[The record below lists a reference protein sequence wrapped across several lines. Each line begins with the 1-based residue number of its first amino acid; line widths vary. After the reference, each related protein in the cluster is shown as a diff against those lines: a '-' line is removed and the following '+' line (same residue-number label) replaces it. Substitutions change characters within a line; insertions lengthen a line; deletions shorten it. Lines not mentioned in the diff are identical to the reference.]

1 MQKYLTLALTTLLLS
16 GCLDIADVK
25 SDSKLAAKLPPGA
38 SITDNGTMLAQGR
51 VVGVSD
57 GDTLTVLASNKQSY
71 KIRLQGI
78 DSPEKKQPFGQKC
91 KETLMAQAINLTAE
105 VEAYKL
111 DKYGRII
118 AKVSVEGKDV
128 ALTQIQI
135 GCGWHY
141 SAYAKEQ
148 NPADQKAYA
157 AAEQQARKA
166 KRGLWKDKQAQAP
179 WDFRKAAK

>member
-1 MQKYLTLALTTLLLS
+1 MTHYLTLTLTALLLA
-16 GCLDIADVK
+16 GCLDTADVK
-25 SDSKLAAKLPPGA
+25 SDSKLAAKLPPDA
-38 SITDNGTMLAQGR
+38 SISADGTMLAQGR
-51 VVGVSD
+51 VVGVTD
-57 GDTLTVLASNKQSY
+57 GDTLTVLASNKQTY

-78 DSPEKKQPFGQKC
+78 DAPEKKQPFGQKC
-91 KETLMAQAINLTAE
+91 KEALMTQAINLTAE

-111 DKYGRII
+111 DKYGRVI

-128 ALTQIQI
+128 ALTQIQT

-141 SAYAKEQ
+141 AAYAKEQ
-148 NPADQKAYA
+148 SPDDQKAYA

-179 WDFRKAAK
+179 WDFRK